1 MFENKFPAKN
11 VFLTSFIESYQKS
24 YRDEY
29 QLINF
34 WAVFGHLVK
43 VHRYKFLAGELI
55 WKFGIMG
62 WKLGSWILVDPVTGL
77 LCKLA

>member
-1 MFENKFPAKN
+1 M
-11 VFLTSFIESYQKS
+11 TSFIESYQKS

-43 VHRYKFLAGELI
+43 VHKYKFLPGELI
-55 WKFGIMG
+55 RKFGIMG
-62 WKLGSWILVDPVTGL
+62 WKLG
-77 LCKLA
+77 